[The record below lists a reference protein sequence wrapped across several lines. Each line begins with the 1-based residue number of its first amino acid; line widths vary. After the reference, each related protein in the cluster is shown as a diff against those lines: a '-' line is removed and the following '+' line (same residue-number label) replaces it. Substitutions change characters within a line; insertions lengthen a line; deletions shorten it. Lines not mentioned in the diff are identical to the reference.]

1 MSIIRDHLIENLSM
15 ERQDFDLINFT
26 HAGGT
31 WERVNR
37 DLDGQLEDL
46 VIEINTSIAQ

>member
-1 MSIIRDHLIENLSM
+1 M

>member
-1 MSIIRDHLIENLSM
+1 MSIIRDHLIENLAM

-26 HAGGT
+26 HAGGI